1 MTKGEI
7 RKSPIAGTWYPGE
20 KSALCSGIESFFR
33 KVPPL
38 NIEGDVIS
46 LISPHAGYIYSGQVA
61 AYAYKAVRGEK
72 FDSVVVIGPSHRAYF
87 HGVSVYNGGGYETP
101 LGIVPVDTELVEGM
115 IAQNSSV
122 VSNPASQ
129 AQEHSIEIQ
138 LPFLQV
144 ALGSFRFVPLL
155 MGDQD
160 SSTCESLASTIRMA
174 AGKKRI
180 LIVGSSDLSHYHP
193 YEKAVKLDSAALRRM
208 EALNPEALLS
218 DLRSGTLEAC
228 GGGPMAVAML
238 AARDMGA
245 NGAKVLKY
253 ANSGDVTADKSGV
266 VGYAAAVFFK
276 RTKS

>member
-1 MTKGEI
+1 MFRYRE
-7 RKSPIAGTWYPGE
+7 
-20 KSALCSGIESFFR
+20 FFR

-180 LIVGSSDLSHYHP
+180 LIVGSSDLSQLP
-193 YEKAVKLDSAALRRM
+193 SIRKGSEAGLRRPQ
-208 EALNPEALLS
+208 EDGSVESRSPLIGSPER
-218 DLRSGTLEAC
+218 DPGGLRRRPN
-228 GGGPMAVAML
+228 GGCHAGGQGHGGEWGEGPQHIA
-238 AARDMGA
+238 D
-245 NGAKVLKY
+245 
-253 ANSGDVTADKSGV
+253 SGDVTADKSGV
-266 VGYAAAVFFK
+266 VGYAAAVLFK